1 MRIPDSS
8 SPPPAGPTRDD
19 ARRAALARLVGA
31 RGRADV
37 QRAMGEW
44 LARRPV
50 MLRDD
55 DGRARIVLPVD
66 GLDAVSL
73 AALRDAADAP
83 PRLVVSPTRAT
94 ALGVP
99 GGRVVSFALPDELA
113 PAALLELAGAA
124 TARAPGEPAAGD
136 AIDAAAVEMAKLAR
150 LLPALVAAD
159 ADTLDARAELVAV
172 RAADVLAFRAGVAD
186 GLRRVSSA
194 PVPMRAASDCELQ
207 VFRDER
213 GEEWSMVVV
222 GRPDRGRPVPVRLH
236 SACLTGDAFASLRCD
251 CGDQLQMA
259 LAKMDE
265 LGGGALLYLT
275 QEGCGLGLANKMRA
289 YRLQDDGLDT
299 VDANTTLG
307 FETDERRYVIAA
319 QMLRAAGIEQVAVL
333 TNNPRK
339 LEALRAA
346 GLDVRERIPL
356 LAPVGPRNRRYLDT
370 KRRRA
375 GHMMGESGAWVAGD

>member
-1 MRIPDSS
+1 MRSPDSS
-8 SPPPAGPTRDD
+8 SPPKAAPTRDA

-37 QRAMGEW
+37 QRALGEW

-50 MLRDD
+50 IVRDD
-55 DGRARIVLPVD
+55 DDRARIVLPVD
-66 GLDAVSL
+66 GLDAAAL
-73 AALRDAADAP
+73 AALCDAADAP
-83 PRLVVSPTRAT
+83 PRLVVSPTRAA

-99 GGRVVSFALPDELA
+99 GAGVASFALPA
-113 PAALLELAGAA
+113 GITPAALLELAGAA
-124 TARAPGEPAAGD
+124 GACAPGEPTPGD
-136 AIDAAAVEMAKLAR
+136 AIDAAAVELAKLGR
-150 LLPALVAAD
+150 LLPALVCAD
-159 ADTLDARAELVAV
+159 AAGLDARAELVAV
-172 RAADVLAFRAGVAD
+172 RAADVLAYRAGVAD

-213 GEEWSMVVV
+213 GEEWSMIVV
-222 GRPDRGRPVPVRLH
+222 GRPDRSRPVPVRLH

-259 LAKMDE
+259 LAKMAD

-307 FETDERRYVIAA
+307 FETDERRYTIAA
-319 QMLRAAGIEQVAVL
+319 RMLRAAGIDQVAVL

-356 LAPVGPRNRRYLDT
+356 LAPVGPRNSRYLDT

-375 GHMMGESGAWVAGD
+375 GHMIGEPGGWVAGD